1 MNLFC
6 RSFSK
11 TDDPPPKLSF
21 IPNCYFGKQAAQAW
35 GTRDYSS
42 EETWSNISLKSY
54 QNSLNFGEPDYYKYF
69 QCKDFV
75 SRPTSSGVCHTFN
88 ALDLDDILKKSNWLT
103 SFKSSF
109 KQAPKKEILKSE
121 GIESENGFLFS
132 LGKLLIKRSNHPT
145 IIYLDTMQS
154 YLQTYRARYD
164 FQNDVDSFWVK
175 VHQAGEIPWM
185 GKNPSSWEKIEAHEE
200 EMSTVFISIQGE
212 KVSHMVC
219 KSVVNLF

>member
-1 MNLFC
+1 MDNLLC

-54 QNSLNFGEPDYYKYF
+54 QKSLNFGEPDYYKYF

-103 SFKSSF
+103 TFKSSF

-132 LGKLLIKRSNHPT
+132 LGNGNFVIDIKQTVDFLTFSHYRHNAKLPPNL
-145 IIYLDTMQS
+145 QS
-154 YLQTYRARYD
+154 
-164 FQNDVDSFWVK
+164 K
-175 VHQAGEIPWM
+175 VWRC
-185 GKNPSSWEKIEAHEE
+185 SD
-200 EMSTVFISIQGE
+200 
-212 KVSHMVC
+212 
-219 KSVVNLF
+219 